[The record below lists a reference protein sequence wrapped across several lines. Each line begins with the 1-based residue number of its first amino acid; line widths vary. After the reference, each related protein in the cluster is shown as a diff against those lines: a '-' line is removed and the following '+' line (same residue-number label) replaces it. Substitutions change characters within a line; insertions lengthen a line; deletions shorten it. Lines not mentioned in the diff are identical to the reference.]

1 MLGFKTKTRMPTLA
15 ENLALI
21 RQIHLDFYNQENQL
35 KQDLPTLIKEQK
47 QLVDSSASA
56 AVKYS
61 KLQSLGFNQSKTTQ
75 SLQKVME
82 DNEEYAKVLR
92 NMEVT
97 LKALNFFKQAYPDC
111 KFLTPNQVVKLC
123 KKYGFVCGPVTF
135 YTGMIPDENM
145 AELMEKVQHISDS
158 VKFGTLTHPRFF
170 NNAKRSNGE
179 YRSASNYDGNS
190 APLEIIAPLKE
201 FDLESLAFKD
211 QYFLEEKI
219 KPIPIVADD
228 PIVLQPVVYDGY
240 KYYLIMT
247 AWGDEANDPLVKQD

>member
-75 SLQKVME
+75 SLQKVMK
-82 DNEEYAKVLR
+82 DNEEYEKVLR

-97 LKALNFFKQAYPDC
+97 LKALNVFKQTYPDC
-111 KFLTPNQVVKLC
+111 KFITPNQVIKLC
-123 KKYGFVCGPVTF
+123 IKYGFVCGPVTF
-135 YTGMIPDENM
+135 YTGTIPDENM
-145 AELMEKVQHISDS
+145 HELLNKVSKISNDF
-158 VKFGTLTHPRFF
+158 KFGNL
-170 NNAKRSNGE
+170 NNGGRWG
-179 YRSASNYDGNS
+179 GNS
-190 APLEIIAPLKE
+190 NREPGSFQSVSYIGGNAAPLEIIAPKHE
-201 FDLESLAFKD
+201 FDLKSVDFKD

-219 KPIPIVADD
+219 KPVVNDD